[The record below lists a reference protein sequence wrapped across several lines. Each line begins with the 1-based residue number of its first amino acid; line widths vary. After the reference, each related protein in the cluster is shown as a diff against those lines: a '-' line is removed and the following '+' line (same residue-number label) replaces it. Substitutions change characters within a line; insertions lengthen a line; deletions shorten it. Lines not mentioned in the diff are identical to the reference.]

1 MVSDIVLLKEL
12 PEEIRNSVAAYVGC
26 VAGAVTKKEYLE
38 AIQAAGF
45 EETKVL
51 SEATFPTD
59 LLANDP
65 TAREVS
71 KNLNLSR
78 EKAKDLASSV
88 VSIKVSAIKPSVS

>member
-12 PEEIRNSVAAYVGC
+12 PEEIKNSVTAYIGC
-26 VAGAVTKKEYLE
+26 LAGAVSKNEYLG

-45 EETKVL
+45 QGTKIIDETTPPA
-51 SEATFPTD
+51 E

-65 TAREVS
+65 SAREIV

-78 EKAKDLASSV
+78 EKAKDLARSV
-88 VSIKVSAIKPSVS
+88 ISMKVSAVKPAA